1 MNNTAHQCDA
11 IPAGIRIEPGSG
23 YLGADTQ
30 WVLVVSRE
38 ATEADLEE
46 NNYLEDVGDEIW
58 TTAVQIACC
67 PYCGERLG
75 HLNEREDAFA
85 HFDCSGWMAVRR

>member
-1 MNNTAHQCDA
+1 MNSTAHQCDA
-11 IPAGIRIEPGSG
+11 IPAGIRIEPDSG

-58 TTAVQIACC
+58 TTVVQITCC

-75 HLNEREDAFA
+75 HLSEHEDAFA
-85 HFDCSGWMAVRR
+85 HFDCSGWMSVRL